1 MGAHICVALRCDTAA
16 ISLLCDACQRSTYFF
31 LPPFFLSVVFLAL
44 PHPSPL
50 VGVPQPTPAFS
61 LYPPT
66 QLLIRTFNK
75 RKTGCE
81 LDVALQELD
90 ADATD
95 DEGDID
101 MADGVTDELGCVV
114 RPPSSG
120 VLAAVAGPN
129 FASWARAAAAAAAA
143 AAKGGDPN
151 SIRAPFAG
159 VQARDRLRA
168 RRRLLR
174 LRWEHDR
181 CQLAFRWD
189 YLQARLR
196 RLSAQHAAC
205 VEARQQSQARRLVD
219 KAGGELEAA
228 ATAASSAAAT
238 ATDTD
243 GPPIEGSSDS
253 CPTVAAAAAA
263 SLPSGAAALIASSS
277 DEGCARSRGVPLV
290 RRQRR
295 RRLLPLHH
303 GERPPFPPSVA
314 AAAQYQGVDSGTW
327 PHDSDGSKAGT
338 QAGAGDMSAQAQGST
353 ALPQH
358 DLSVAGVRA
367 TAARLSRHFHPVL
380 SRTEEMP
387 LVLLKHLAKVRR
399 TVQQLRT
406 GAMPPPGT
414 AGSSSSSSSSS
425 ITHASGGGNY
435 SKGGQHVH
443 MAAAAAAAAV
453 TPGGLAPAGGAQT
466 SAATV
471 AAAAAL
477 ARGEGP
483 AAAVVAAAA
492 AKSDT
497 PAVAQTLQADDSP
510 ATPAQDPTAGSESVA
525 AGAGKRRKG
534 GHRQLTG
541 AGLSSSTSS
550 PGANPGDA
558 AGDDEPRSKAA
569 RAGSEPHGLGSGIGM
584 GSGIGNGSRRR
595 SSHSGSDSPRPGDD
609 SPLNRSRSGSTS
621 DSPHARPRRTLDIDS
636 VIMPAGFATTR
647 VDLSALEA
655 KEILTPKWSASD
667 IVATMP
673 EGGFATAT
681 REQVEAAA
689 RAAGVEDLEE
699 DLDAAAYAA
708 RHQAL
713 EELEQRRY
721 AEFIGEAVPGGGQA
735 DHASKA
741 AAANGGVR
749 GAAPQK
755 GSTPPSSSLSQ
766 TPADR
771 KSAWSFP
778 GDGAGGRGDATDD
791 NHWDEQKVGVG
802 KLNRSVVEENAD
814 NRHPG
819 YSRRTWPL
827 SPTAQRA
834 LESDEILPDME
845 EAGVVRL
852 VRTVA
857 PPNIGVHR
865 VFEKVSGATVDT
877 PSPLKVVFKFSKPSE
892 A

>member
-1 MGAHICVALRCDTAA
+1 
-16 ISLLCDACQRSTYFF
+16 
-31 LPPFFLSVVFLAL
+31 
-44 PHPSPL
+44 
-50 VGVPQPTPAFS
+50 
-61 LYPPT
+61 
-66 QLLIRTFNK
+66 
-75 RKTGCE
+75 
-81 LDVALQELD
+81 
-90 ADATD
+90 
-95 DEGDID
+95 

-129 FASWARAAAAAAAA
+129 FASWARAAAAAASA

-219 KAGGELEAA
+219 KAGGEPEPKPPAA
-228 ATAASSAAAT
+228 AAASAAT
-238 ATDTD
+238 TANAD
-243 GPPIEGSSDS
+243 GPSTEGSSDS
-253 CPTVAAAAAA
+253 CPTVAAAATTTTKA
-263 SLPSGAAALIASSS
+263 SLPSGAAALIAGDS

-303 GERPPFPPSVA
+303 GERPPFPPTAAAPNSGGSA
-314 AAAQYQGVDSGTW
+314 AAAQYQGGDSGSW
-327 PHDSDGSKAGT
+327 PHDSDSSNAGT
-338 QAGAGDMSAQAQGST
+338 QAGAGDMSARPQAI
-353 ALPQH
+353 APLPQH
-358 DLSVAGVRA
+358 DLSVAGVRS

-406 GAMPPPGT
+406 GSMPPPGT
-414 AGSSSSSSSSS
+414 AGSSSGIS
-425 ITHASGGGNY
+425 ISNASGGGGGNY
-435 SKGGQHVH
+435 SKGGQHAH

-453 TPGGLAPAGGAQT
+453 TPGGLAPVATAQT

-492 AKSDT
+492 AGSKND
-497 PAVAQTLQADDSP
+497 AAIVAQPTQASDSP
-510 ATPAQDPTAGSESVA
+510 TAPAQDPTAGSESVA

-534 GHRQLTG
+534 SHRQLTG
-541 AGLSSSTSS
+541 AGLSSSASS
-550 PGANPGDA
+550 PGTNTGDA

-569 RAGSEPHGLGSGIGM
+569 RTGSEPHGVGSGVGM
-584 GSGIGNGSRRR
+584 SSGIGNGSRRR

-647 VDLSALEA
+647 VDLSALET

-689 RAAGVEDLEE
+689 RAAGVGDVEE

-721 AEFIGEAVPGGGQA
+721 AEFIGEALPGGGQA

-741 AAANGGVR
+741 AAVNGATGAAR

-766 TPADR
+766 TPA
-771 KSAWSFP
+771 WSPP
-778 GDGAGGRGDATDD
+778 GDGDAGRGNVTDD
-791 NHWDEQKVGVG
+791 GHGVEQKVTR
-802 KLNRSVVEENAD
+802 LNRSVVEENAD

-827 SPTAQRA
+827 SPMAQRA
-834 LESDEILPDME
+834 LESDEILPDVE
-845 EAGVVRL
+845 EAGVVRM

-857 PPNIGVHR
+857 PNIGVHR